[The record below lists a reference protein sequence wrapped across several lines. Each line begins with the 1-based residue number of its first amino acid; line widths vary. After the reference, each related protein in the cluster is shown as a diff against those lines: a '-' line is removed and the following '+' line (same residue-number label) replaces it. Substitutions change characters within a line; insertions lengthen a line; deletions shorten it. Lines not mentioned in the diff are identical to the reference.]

1 MNRAPGTAVVAL
13 RAGLLLLL
21 GAAGTAGVRWLAV
34 PPLVAAG
41 RGDLAGLRF
50 DVALAALAAAAL
62 LLSWLWLAVTSTLVL
77 VDVLAAT
84 VRQVPLGTRNR
95 GCPRAIRAA
104 LVAGCGVALGATVAV
119 PAYADTGSADR
130 RAPLPAP
137 LTGLRLPDRTTG
149 GPARTAV
156 APDRKDATTTSG
168 SVRVRPGDSLW
179 TIAARRLPHATDA
192 TVGAAWRAIARANAD
207 RLGPDPDL
215 IYPGTLLRLPDS
227 LREERP

>member
-1 MNRAPGTAVVAL
+1 MNRCPGTAAVAL

-21 GAAGTAGVRWLAV
+21 GAGGTAGVRWLAV

-41 RGDLAGLRF
+41 HRDLAGLRF
-50 DVALAALAAAAL
+50 DDALAALAAAAL
-62 LLSWLWLAVTSTLVL
+62 LLSWLWLAATSTLVL
-77 VDVLAAT
+77 VDVLVST
-84 VRQVPLGTRNR
+84 VRRVPLGTCSR
-95 GCPRAIRAA
+95 GCPRAVRAA

-119 PAYADTGSADR
+119 PAYADPGTGTGSADR
-130 RAPLPAP
+130 RAPLPGP

-149 GPARTAV
+149 GP
-156 APDRKDATTTSG
+156 DRADATTSSG

-179 TIAARRLPHATDA
+179 TIAARRLPDATDA
-192 TVGAAWRAIARANAD
+192 AVGAAWRAIARANAD
-207 RLGPDPDL
+207 RIGPDPDL

>member
-1 MNRAPGTAVVAL
+1 MNRGPGTAAVAF

-21 GAAGTAGVRWLAV
+21 GAGGTAGVRWLAV

-41 RGDLAGLRF
+41 HRDLAGLRF
-50 DVALAALAAAAL
+50 DDALAALAAAAL
-62 LLSWLWLAVTSTLVL
+62 LLSWLWLAATSTLVL
-77 VDVLAAT
+77 VDVLVST
-84 VRQVPLGTRNR
+84 VRRVPLGTCSR
-95 GCPRAIRAA
+95 GCPRAVRAA

-119 PAYADTGSADR
+119 PAYADPGTGTGSADR
-130 RAPLPAP
+130 RAPLPGP

-149 GPARTAV
+149 GP
-156 APDRKDATTTSG
+156 DRADATTSSG

-179 TIAARRLPHATDA
+179 TIAARRLPDATDA
-192 TVGAAWRAIARANAD
+192 AVGAAWRAIARANAD
-207 RLGPDPDL
+207 RIGPDPDL

>member
-1 MNRAPGTAVVAL
+1 MNRGPGTAAVAL

-21 GAAGTAGVRWLAV
+21 GAGGTAGVRWLAV

-41 RGDLAGLRF
+41 HRDLAGLRF
-50 DVALAALAAAAL
+50 DDALAALAAAAL
-62 LLSWLWLAVTSTLVL
+62 LLSWLWLAATSTLVL
-77 VDVLAAT
+77 VDVLVST
-84 VRQVPLGTRNR
+84 VRRVPLGTCSR
-95 GCPRAIRAA
+95 GCPRAVRAA

-119 PAYADTGSADR
+119 PAYADPGTGTGSADR
-130 RAPLPAP
+130 RAPLPGP

-149 GPARTAV
+149 GP
-156 APDRKDATTTSG
+156 DRADATTSSG

-179 TIAARRLPHATDA
+179 TIAARRLPDATDA
-192 TVGAAWRAIARANAD
+192 AVGAAWRAIARANAD
-207 RLGPDPDL
+207 RIGPDPDL

>member
-1 MNRAPGTAVVAL
+1 MNRGPGTAAVAL

-21 GAAGTAGVRWLAV
+21 GAGGTAGVRWLAV

-41 RGDLAGLRF
+41 HRDLAGLRF
-50 DVALAALAAAAL
+50 DDALAALAAAAL
-62 LLSWLWLAVTSTLVL
+62 LLSWLWLAATSTLVL
-77 VDVLAAT
+77 VDVLVST
-84 VRQVPLGTRNR
+84 VRRVPLGTRSR
-95 GCPRAIRAA
+95 GCPRAVRAA

-119 PAYADTGSADR
+119 PAYADPGTGTGSADR
-130 RAPLPAP
+130 RAPLPGP

-149 GPARTAV
+149 GP
-156 APDRKDATTTSG
+156 DRADATTRSG

-179 TIAARRLPHATDA
+179 TIAARLLPDATDA
-192 TVGAAWRAIARANAD
+192 AVGAAWRAIARANAD
-207 RLGPDPDL
+207 RIGPDPDL